1 MNLNLQKRIIFKLK
15 NNIYPYIRLLLFL
28 YISLLI
34 YFPNNNCNRF
44 IVSLINIKE
53 VKILII
59 ISALFIANNNY
70 PISIL
75 LIILLVIVQLIN
87 YKFYK
92 NNIEAYQ
99 NIKLKYNYLN
109 NDNIDIKPN
118 QTNIYNKN
126 NQNITIVDNIL
137 PVISADNV
145 LIH

>member
-109 NDNIDIKPN
+109 NDNIDTRPN

>member
-1 MNLNLQKRIIFKLK
+1 MNLNLQKRIVFKFK

-34 YFPNNNCNRF
+34 YYPNNTTNRF

-59 ISALFIANNNY
+59 ISALYIANINY

-92 NNIEAYQ
+92 NNIEAYE
-99 NIKLKYNYLN
+99 NVKLKYNYLN
-109 NDNIDIKPN
+109 NNIDIEPN

-126 NQNITIVDNIL
+126 NQNITMVDNIS
-137 PVISADNV
+137 PVISADNI
-145 LIH
+145 LIN

>member
-34 YFPNNNCNRF
+34 YFPNNTTNRF

-59 ISALFIANNNY
+59 ISALYIANINY

-92 NNIEAYQ
+92 NNIEAYE

-109 NDNIDIKPN
+109 NNNNIEPN

-126 NQNITIVDNIL
+126 NKNITIVDNIL

-145 LIH
+145 LIN

>member
-34 YFPNNNCNRF
+34 YFPNNTTNRF

-59 ISALFIANNNY
+59 ISALYIANINY

-92 NNIEAYQ
+92 NNIEAYE
-99 NIKLKYNYLN
+99 NVKLKYNYLN
-109 NDNIDIKPN
+109 NNIDIEPN

-126 NQNITIVDNIL
+126 NQNITMVDNIS
-137 PVISADNV
+137 PVISADNI
-145 LIH
+145 LIN

>member
-1 MNLNLQKRIIFKLK
+1 MNLNLQKRIVFKLK

-34 YFPNNNCNRF
+34 YYPNNTTNRF

-59 ISALFIANNNY
+59 ISALYIANINY

-92 NNIEAYQ
+92 NNIDAYE
-99 NIKLKYNYLN
+99 NVKLKYNYLN
-109 NDNIDIKPN
+109 NNNIDIDSN
-118 QTNIYNKN
+118 QTNIYNKKN
-126 NQNITIVDNIL
+126 KNITIVDNIS
-137 PVISADNV
+137 PVISADNI
-145 LIH
+145 LIN

>member
-109 NDNIDIKPN
+109 NDNIDTKPN
-118 QTNIYNKN
+118 HTNIYNKN

-145 LIH
+145 LIK

>member
-1 MNLNLQKRIIFKLK
+1 MNLNLQKRIIFKFK

-28 YISLLI
+28 YITLLI
-34 YFPNNNCNRF
+34 YYPNNTTNRF

-59 ISALFIANNNY
+59 ISALYIANINY

-92 NNIEAYQ
+92 NNIEVYE
-99 NIKLKYNYLN
+99 NVKLKYNYLN
-109 NDNIDIKPN
+109 NNIDIEPN

-126 NQNITIVDNIL
+126 NQNITMVDNIS
-137 PVISADNV
+137 PVISADNI
-145 LIH
+145 LIN

>member
-1 MNLNLQKRIIFKLK
+1 MNFNLQKRIVFKLK

-34 YFPNNNCNRF
+34 YFPNNTTNRF

-59 ISALFIANNNY
+59 ISALYIANINY

-92 NNIEAYQ
+92 NNIEAYE

-109 NDNIDIKPN
+109 NNNNIEPN

-126 NQNITIVDNIL
+126 NKNITIVDNIL

-145 LIH
+145 LIN

>member
-34 YFPNNNCNRF
+34 YFPNNTTNRF

-59 ISALFIANNNY
+59 ISALYIANINY

-92 NNIEAYQ
+92 NNIDAYE
-99 NIKLKYNYLN
+99 NVKLKYNYLN
-109 NDNIDIKPN
+109 NIDTDSN
-118 QTNIYNKN
+118 QTNIYNKKN
-126 NQNITIVDNIL
+126 KNITIVDNIS
-137 PVISADNV
+137 PVISADNI
-145 LIH
+145 LIN